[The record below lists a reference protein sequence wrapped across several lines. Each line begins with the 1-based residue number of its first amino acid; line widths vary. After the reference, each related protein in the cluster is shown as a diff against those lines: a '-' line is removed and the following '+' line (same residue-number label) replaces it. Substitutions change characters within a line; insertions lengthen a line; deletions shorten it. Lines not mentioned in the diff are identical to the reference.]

1 MKYEKNA
8 EQSEWRQEKSDIMK
22 FAMDEWEKDSGF
34 GRATLIVN
42 AVKDRMGGHRMDD
55 KQKRRFEEF
64 KKDFYI
70 MRTYK
75 DNQNVQRFYHTSSND
90 EKLLHMEKMTE
101 SELKDLWDNGLIS
114 KELRKKFKNKNTD

>member
-1 MKYEKNA
+1 
-8 EQSEWRQEKSDIMK
+8 
-22 FAMDEWEKDSGF
+22 MDEWEKDSGF

-75 DNQNVQRFYHTSSND
+75 DNQNVQRFYHASSND
-90 EKLLHMEKMTE
+90 EKLLHMKKMTE